1 MNLTDYAGNNI
12 RLTDERLAHI
22 KEHPEMFMHAD
33 KINETLINPDAVVK
47 SRSDGEANLYYKR
60 YWGLP
65 IGDKYLCSVVKFKTR
80 RRFCYNSIFYRQHQK
95 RRCAMEKVKVW
106 YDPEGDYLEVMFEK
120 KEGYF
125 KETESDQ
132 IMEKV
137 DMDGNVIGF
146 SILKVSS
153 LKDHPIEVALAGAK

>member
-1 MNLTDYAGNNI
+1 
-12 RLTDERLAHI
+12 
-22 KEHPEMFMHAD
+22 
-33 KINETLINPDAVVK
+33 
-47 SRSDGEANLYYKR
+47 
-60 YWGLP
+60 
-65 IGDKYLCSVVKFKTR
+65 
-80 RRFCYNSIFYRQHQK
+80 
-95 RRCAMEKVKVW
+95 MEKVKVW
-106 YDPEGDYLEVMFEK
+106 YDSEGDYLEVVFET

-153 LKDHPIEVALAGAK
+153 LKDHPIEVALAGKK

>member
-1 MNLTDYAGNNI
+1 
-12 RLTDERLAHI
+12 
-22 KEHPEMFMHAD
+22 
-33 KINETLINPDAVVK
+33 
-47 SRSDGEANLYYKR
+47 
-60 YWGLP
+60 
-65 IGDKYLCSVVKFKTR
+65 
-80 RRFCYNSIFYRQHQK
+80 
-95 RRCAMEKVKVW
+95 MEKVKVW
-106 YDPEGDYLEVMFEK
+106 YDSEGDFLEVMFDK

-153 LKDHPIEVALAGAK
+153 LKDHPLEVALAGKK